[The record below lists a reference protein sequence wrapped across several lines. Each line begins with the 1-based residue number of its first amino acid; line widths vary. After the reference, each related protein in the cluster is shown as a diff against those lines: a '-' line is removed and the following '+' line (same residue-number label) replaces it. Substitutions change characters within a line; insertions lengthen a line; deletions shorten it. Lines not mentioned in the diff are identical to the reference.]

1 MAKLENCFECSQG
14 FELSQSSE
22 FNQGSELS
30 QVAERMFSDT
40 KTLLAE
46 AWVIFCEK
54 QKSKINQ
61 SFKNGHPNY

>member
-1 MAKLENCFECSQG
+1 MAKFENCFECSQG

-46 AWVIFCEK
+46 AWVIFSKK
-54 QKSKINQ
+54 QKVENKSKLQ
-61 SFKNGHPNY
+61 NGHPNY